1 MGLYKG
7 DLEKVPENF
16 SVRDCYER
24 IYRWHMKY
32 GLDEILKPDSIG
44 RRVNAEDLLAY
55 RNLRLALAMFS
66 PDTASQ
72 EDMDFIFREVLKG
85 LMEWSYHREDEFGI
99 KMGAYAHFAINKKY
113 GNLQSQE
120 FKKSCIESKLLKKFL
135 DLDGWE
141 FSKYW
146 EKYTKL

>member
-16 SVRDCYER
+16 SIKDCYER
-24 IYRWHMKY
+24 IYRWHMSD
-32 GLDEILKPDSIG
+32 GLDRVLKRDKMG
-44 RRVNAEDLLAY
+44 RKIDVEDFLAC
-55 RNLRLALAMFS
+55 RNLRLALAIFS
-66 PDTASQ
+66 PDIASQ
-72 EDMDFIFREVLKG
+72 KDMDFIFREVIGG
-85 LMEWSYHREDEFGI
+85 LMEWSYHEEYEFGI
-99 KMGAYAHFAINKKY
+99 KMAAYAQFAINKKY
-113 GNLQSQE
+113 GNSQNQE

-146 EKYTKL
+146 EKYTKI